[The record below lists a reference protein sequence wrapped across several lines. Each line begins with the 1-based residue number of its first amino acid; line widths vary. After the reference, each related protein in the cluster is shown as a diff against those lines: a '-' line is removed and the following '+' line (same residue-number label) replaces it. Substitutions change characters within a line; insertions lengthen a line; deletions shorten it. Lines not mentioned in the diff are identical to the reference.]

1 MYHAVFARAQHHFWS
16 CAVSVLVLQKQRSAY
31 SSRGLRLSD
40 MDVSNKSVHHNL
52 VLGVCCVFP
61 SGARGSVWIIKI
73 IHLLN
78 KDCGMSVRALN

>member
-40 MDVSNKSVHHNL
+40 MDVSNRVSIITWY
-52 VLGVCCVFP
+52 LGCAVYFLQEPGVVF
-61 SGARGSVWIIKI
+61 G
-73 IHLLN
+73 
-78 KDCGMSVRALN
+78 